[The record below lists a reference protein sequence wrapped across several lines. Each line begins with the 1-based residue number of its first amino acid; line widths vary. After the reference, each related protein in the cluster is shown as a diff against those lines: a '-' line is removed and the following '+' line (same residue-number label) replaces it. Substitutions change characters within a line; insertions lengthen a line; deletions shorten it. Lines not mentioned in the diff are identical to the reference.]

1 MIILHLL
8 FKRWD
13 WSKFDEVETNQEENL
28 KALKAFKEMFYG
40 QQYFQDLR
48 PDNPFSLKYSDIP
61 KFKFELCFADDDRT
75 NRYDYRFYVDS
86 NRIFDESLFMNK
98 KKIFDRF
105 YNDSRF
111 TDRVNSNE
119 KGEYFIPPSEQAE
132 LYIKHK
138 NISSLPFYKSFF
150 ETLSTPHTFKDE
162 TEKFSPDYDVL
173 SREDYQ
179 WLMKMQHTE

>member
-8 FKRWD
+8 YKRWD
-13 WSKFDEVETNQEENL
+13 WSKFDEVETSQEENL

-75 NRYDYRFYVDS
+75 NRFDYRFYVDS
-86 NRIFDESLFMNK
+86 NRIFEETLSVNMKN
-98 KKIFDRF
+98 IFKRF
-105 YNDSRF
+105 FCEYLPNDCL
-111 TDRVNSNE
+111 NING
-119 KGEYFIPPSEQAE
+119 KGVFSIPFEEQAN
-132 LYIKHK
+132 LYLKDK
-138 NISSLPFYKSFF
+138 NLHSKPFYKSFF
-150 ETLSTPHTFKDE
+150 ETLATTHTFKDE